1 MSSAVLIEMVLSE
14 QPSCSRGMVPVATTD
29 AVENDIGTTAQTNVR
44 EVRTV
49 LGEVQ
54 QSQLRPRCRKP
65 SDEEEKMDTNTESE
79 SHGHDKELGS
89 DWSTLRA
96 TLEAAFGT
104 IGQSTNHGSRGAEIR
119 SKREKG
125 HLEYVCNEGCFE
137 DTTLGELRGI
147 QFPGAFS
154 KKSIGSLW
162 NAWRAASIFIRT
174 DIDMTSKI
182 KFWKDGAVCLDEE
195 ALQKVLR
202 LAYDKCLD
210 WTEFVCMTEG
220 IKKHEKI
227 DAFSFE
233 LTYDAALKKLK
244 KELAEEEEKRPIKE
258 GPTAFAAPASATL
271 LEKDGPK
278 RGICTRVATSFKQLR
293 EVLMEWKANT
303 IWVLVWPVDLGLKKD
318 DILAIVKACD
328 EHFEEG
334 GRIVGVWP
342 PIVEK
347 TLNNWKAMSEI
358 WTMLDETL
366 AKRAGTGQFVRT
378 ASSKIENGHVF
389 CEVGSPE
396 STLYFYGS
404 DCTVGC
410 AKMLYE
416 TIRKRICSVVPLPEL
431 RRVEFQTMRTS
442 SQEGGGMWRGD
453 RSTTDRPAKR
463 RDLGARTA

>member
-1 MSSAVLIEMVLSE
+1 
-14 QPSCSRGMVPVATTD
+14 MVPVATTD
-29 AVENDIGTTAQTNVR
+29 AVEKNIGTTAQVEEELGEARIAGKYRTQLSRVIEREVKQTNVR

-54 QSQLRPRCRKP
+54 QSQLRPRCRKQ
-65 SDEEEKMDTNTESE
+65 SDEEEKMDTNTENDALEVVPE
-79 SHGHDKELGS
+79 SNMIPVYDASGNRMEFLGAVKMKVEIEGGKGTEVAFHIS
-89 DWSTLRA
+89 DMKDEEILLDDRIETV
-96 TLEAAFGT
+96 
-104 IGQSTNHGSRGAEIR
+104 TNRGKKGRKPGAKVKRIIYSYFRGAEIR

-125 HLEYVCNEGCFE
+125 HLE
-137 DTTLGELRGI
+137 
-147 QFPGAFS
+147 
-154 KKSIGSLW
+154 
-162 NAWRAASIFIRT
+162 T

-182 KFWKDGAVCLDEE
+182 KFWKDGALCLDEE
-195 ALQKVLR
+195 ALQVL
-202 LAYDKCLD
+202 
-210 WTEFVCMTEG
+210 
-220 IKKHEKI
+220 
-227 DAFSFE
+227 SFE

-244 KELAEEEEKRPIKE
+244 KELAEEEKEKRPIKE

-271 LEKDGPK
+271 LEEDGPK

-318 DILAIVKACD
+318 DIFAIVKACD

-347 TLNNWKAMSEI
+347 TLNKWKAMSEI

-442 SQEGGGMWRGD
+442 SQEGGGRYVE
-453 RSTTDRPAKR
+453 R
-463 RDLGARTA
+463 R

>member
-1 MSSAVLIEMVLSE
+1 M
-14 QPSCSRGMVPVATTD
+14 
-29 AVENDIGTTAQTNVR
+29 
-44 EVRTV
+44 
-49 LGEVQ
+49 
-54 QSQLRPRCRKP
+54 
-65 SDEEEKMDTNTESE
+65 
-79 SHGHDKELGS
+79 
-89 DWSTLRA
+89 
-96 TLEAAFGT
+96 
-104 IGQSTNHGSRGAEIR
+104 
-119 SKREKG
+119 
-125 HLEYVCNEGCFE
+125 
-137 DTTLGELRGI
+137 
-147 QFPGAFS
+147 
-154 KKSIGSLW
+154 
-162 NAWRAASIFIRT
+162 
-174 DIDMTSKI
+174 
-182 KFWKDGAVCLDEE
+182 
-195 ALQKVLR
+195 
-202 LAYDKCLD
+202 
-210 WTEFVCMTEG
+210 
-220 IKKHEKI
+220 
-227 DAFSFE
+227 
-233 LTYDAALKKLK
+233 
-244 KELAEEEEKRPIKE
+244 
-258 GPTAFAAPASATL
+258 
-271 LEKDGPK
+271 
-278 RGICTRVATSFKQLR
+278 
-293 EVLMEWKANT
+293 
-303 IWVLVWPVDLGLKKD
+303 
-318 DILAIVKACD
+318 KACD